1 MGKIIQFPKLMNG
14 VPSENEKARELQLQA
29 RLGELEKRVAHFSED
44 IQYIQECVNEDMHE
58 MSQIIKELAVLNG
71 YTDDEVSRTE
81 LAETLQ
87 RWLEGDDNEDR

>member
-14 VPSENEKARELQLQA
+14 VPSENERARELQLQA

-71 YTDDEVSRTE
+71 YTDDEISRTE

>member
-1 MGKIIQFPKLMNG
+1 MGKVIQFPKLMNG
-14 VPSENEKARELQLQA
+14 IPSENEKARTLQLQT
-29 RLGELEKRVAHFSED
+29 RLGELEQRVAHFSED

-71 YTDDEVSRTE
+71 YSTDEVSHTE

-87 RWLEGDDNEDR
+87 RWLEGDIDEDR

>member
-71 YTDDEVSRTE
+71 YTDDEISRTE

-87 RWLEGDDNEDR
+87 RWLEGDDNENR

>member
-44 IQYIQECVNEDMHE
+44 IQYIQVCVNEDMHE

-71 YTDDEVSRTE
+71 YTDDEISRTE

>member
-1 MGKIIQFPKLMNG
+1 
-14 VPSENEKARELQLQA
+14 
-29 RLGELEKRVAHFSED
+29 
-44 IQYIQECVNEDMHE
+44 MHE

>member
-14 VPSENEKARELQLQA
+14 VPSENEKARELQLQT

-71 YTDDEVSRTE
+71 YTDDEISRTE

>member
-14 VPSENEKARELQLQA
+14 VPSENERARELQLQA

>member
-71 YTDDEVSRTE
+71 YTDDEISRTE